1 MQYDAGTPAE
11 YMKRLEDDWRR
22 ETVRQLREAI
32 RAGAPGLAEGINYKM
47 LSFADDAGVVFHLNA
62 QKNYVSLYVGD
73 LDKVDVDGALLK
85 GLSRGKG
92 CVRFGKS
99 VKVADTRIGEF
110 IERVM
115 ALRRAGTHLGC

>member
-1 MQYDAGTPAE
+1 MQYDASTPAE

-22 ETVRQLREAI
+22 GTVQRLRETI
-32 RAGAPGLAEGINYKM
+32 RERAPGLAEGINYKM
-47 LSFADDAGVVFHLNA
+47 LSFADGDGVVFHLNA
-62 QKNYVSLYVGD
+62 QKNYVSLYAGD
-73 LDKVDVDGALLK
+73 LDRVDVDGSLLK

-99 VKVADTRIGEF
+99 ARVADTRIGEF

-115 ALRRAGTHLGC
+115 ALRRDGTKLGC